1 MNFQWLNKHG
11 VRSSDGFVLQRIQR
25 FHYHYVI
32 NDHLMD
38 IVVLPGREFEELLL
52 NSRSRWKPPYESEV
66 IGIVEFEKTRS
77 NISEALTFMGI
88 KHRIT

>member
-1 MNFQWLNKHG
+1 MNFQWLNKRG
-11 VRSSDGFVLQRIQR
+11 VQSSDGFVLQRIQR

-52 NSRSRWKPPYESEV
+52 NSRSKWRPPYETEV
-66 IGIVEFEKTRS
+66 
-77 NISEALTFMGI
+77 
-88 KHRIT
+88 